1 MKWTGL
7 VKQVSH
13 VRRSGKHVNAEFV
26 DVTLKSYDGRFT
38 LKLRLDPGECPELYL
53 NDTVEVDMGLELKV
67 RQEAFA
73 R

>member
-13 VRRSGKHVNAEFV
+13 VCRSGKHVNVEFV
-26 DVTLKSYDGRFT
+26 DVILKSYDGRFT
-38 LKLRLDPGECPELYL
+38 LKLRLDPGECSVLCL

-67 RQEAFA
+67 RQEALV